1 VPNMCSSR
9 AMAHGVYLREICDVI
24 AAKGPRQ
31 AARSFCRLRRLVEQ
45 RGYAAGVAIRDR
57 GQTAV

>member
-1 VPNMCSSR
+1 MRCDRGDRTASS
-9 AMAHGVYLREICDVI
+9 G
-24 AAKGPRQ
+24 Q
-31 AARSFCRLRRLVEQ
+31 SFCRLRRLVEH